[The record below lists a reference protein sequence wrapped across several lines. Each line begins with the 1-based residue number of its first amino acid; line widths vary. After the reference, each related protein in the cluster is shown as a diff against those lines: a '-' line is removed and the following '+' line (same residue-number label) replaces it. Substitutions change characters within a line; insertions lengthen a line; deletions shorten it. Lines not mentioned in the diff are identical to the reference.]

1 VPQGLLAG
9 VGASHV
15 GLVQRQAFGRAWR
28 KGRKSRGRPLDGRLD
43 DSLGHTIPPP
53 ASHFFGCSA
62 SIIPRTHARVTYS
75 SRSLLPV
82 RSSLQNKLKRT
93 LRKAK
98 SRQKKKREGKGAA
111 KTVPGIFGS
120 PNIWLLFNFIICRI
134 RKIVS
139 STMLHH
145 L

>member
-1 VPQGLLAG
+1 MLAG

-98 SRQKKKREGKGAA
+98 SRQKTERER
-111 KTVPGIFGS
+111 VPPKPCREFSAPQGIC
-120 PNIWLLFNFIICRI
+120 LVFNFIIC
-134 RKIVS
+134 
-139 STMLHH
+139 STLQV
-145 L
+145 